1 MDKKVII
8 CIGRQMGSGGKE
20 VAELLGKR
28 LGVQVFDHELLVEA
42 ARESG
47 ISPELFEKADEQ
59 AKRKSGYLG
68 GNLFTS
74 GSHSV
79 PTIYCAIWRVS
90 IRSLSQPTVPTALLA
105 SPRVAR

>member
-1 MDKKVII
+1 MII

-59 AKRKSGYLG
+59 AKR
-68 GNLFTS
+68 
-74 GSHSV
+74 
-79 PTIYCAIWRVS
+79 
-90 IRSLSQPTVPTALLA
+90 
-105 SPRVAR
+105 